1 MTDPADAISESISRF
16 IVSARRLRDLDL
28 DQNIFEQRLVSSMF
42 LLQLIAFLEREYG
55 FTVEDNDLDVKNFQN
70 VRAMASFVRRKIA
83 RSQDAAKAERR

>member
-1 MTDPADAISESISRF
+1 
-16 IVSARRLRDLDL
+16 
-28 DQNIFEQRLVSSMF
+28 MF